1 MINTDRIVPITAVDL
16 ISMYGLIL
24 AAAAAAASGT
34 APTALAATDTA
45 GDFTQSTNSATVL
58 ASEPVK
64 SFNFASGVTAGTVY
78 FVPAYDYTGFQI
90 NGTATTTTGDTV
102 NADGRTLYKATL
114 SGGAITVAKV
124 GF

>member
-1 MINTDRIVPITAVDL
+1 MINNERIVPITAVDL

-24 AAAAAAASGT
+24 KNSAWQPPINGKIDADNT
-34 APTALAATDTA
+34 N
-45 GDFTQSTNSATVL
+45 GDFTQSTNGAPAI

-64 SFNFASGVTAGTVY
+64 SFNFASGVTSYSVY

-90 NGTATTTTGDTV
+90 NGTAVTTTGDTV

-114 SGGAITVAKV
+114 SSGEITIAKI
-124 GF
+124 GL

>member
-1 MINTDRIVPITAVDL
+1 MINNDRIVPITAVDL
-16 ISMYGLIL
+16 ISMYGLVLAL
-24 AAAAAAASGT
+24 AADT
-34 APTALAATDTA
+34 APTAIDATNTA

-64 SFNFASGVTAGTVY
+64 TFGFASGVTAGTVY

-90 NGTATTTTGDTV
+90 NDTATTTTGDTV

-114 SGGAITVAKV
+114 SSGTITVAKM